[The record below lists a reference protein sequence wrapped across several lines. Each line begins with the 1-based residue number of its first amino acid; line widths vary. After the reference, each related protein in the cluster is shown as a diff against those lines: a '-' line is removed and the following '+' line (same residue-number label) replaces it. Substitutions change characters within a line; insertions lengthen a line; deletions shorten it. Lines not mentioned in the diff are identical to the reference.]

1 MWQLLPGWGRRCARA
16 SCRLSAQTRWIFF
29 AERDGALYLDLWL
42 ANAFC
47 LRKAGVVQV
56 EQSGLCTAE
65 HLDEWYSYRK
75 EKGITGRFAVVIGLK
90 HDEH

>member
-1 MWQLLPGWGRRCARA
+1 
-16 SCRLSAQTRWIFF
+16 
-29 AERDGALYLDLWL
+29 LWL